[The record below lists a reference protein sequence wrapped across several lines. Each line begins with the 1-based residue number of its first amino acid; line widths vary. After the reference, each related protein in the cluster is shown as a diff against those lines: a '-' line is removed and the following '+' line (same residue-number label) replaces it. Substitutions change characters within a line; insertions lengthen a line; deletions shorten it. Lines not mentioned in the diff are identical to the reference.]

1 MDDSPKSGARRP
13 GRPRKAGTIPRE
25 GSKSLRRALRL
36 LRAVAA
42 RDAAGARLSELAQA
56 AGVHIATAHRLL
68 GALQDEGMV
77 SLDPDT
83 KIYNLGFEIL
93 RIAGSA
99 KHLATSSHFR
109 PALERIA
116 EEIGEDVYLAMAA
129 GNDGIVVDKVE
140 GTLPFRLVSP
150 AIGSRRPLGVGA
162 AAIAILANSAPEVCR
177 RIYEANLPR
186 YEGIPW
192 ITAEEIWQ
200 EIVASRKR
208 GFTVVKGHMLAEA
221 TAVAVAFK
229 DSRGVP
235 AAAVAV
241 TATNSRMLPERRA
254 LIAETIRRHVLTLG
268 PLPEAERLPASR
280 EA

>member
-1 MDDSPKSGARRP
+1 
-13 GRPRKAGTIPRE
+13 
-25 GSKSLRRALRL
+25 LRL

-42 RDAAGARLSELAQA
+42 RDATGARLSELAAA
-56 AGVHIATAHRLL
+56 AGVHTATAHRLL
-68 GALQDEGMV
+68 SALQDEGMV

-83 KIYNLGFEIL
+83 KIYNLGYEIL

-99 KHLATSSHFR
+99 KHLATSSHLR
-109 PALERIA
+109 AALEEIA
-116 EEIGEDVYLAMAA
+116 DTLGDDVYLAVPA

-140 GTLPFRLVSP
+140 GTLPVRLVSP

-162 AAIAILANSAPEVCR
+162 AAIAILAAMPPDQAR

-200 EIVASRKR
+200 EMSSTRKR
-208 GFTVVKGHMLAEA
+208 GYTVVKGHMLAEA

-229 DSRGVP
+229 DHGGVP
-235 AAAVAV
+235 VAIAV

-254 LIAETIRRHVLTLG
+254 MIAEVIRARVEALG
-268 PLPEAERLPASR
+268 PLPLAASR
-280 EA
+280 SA